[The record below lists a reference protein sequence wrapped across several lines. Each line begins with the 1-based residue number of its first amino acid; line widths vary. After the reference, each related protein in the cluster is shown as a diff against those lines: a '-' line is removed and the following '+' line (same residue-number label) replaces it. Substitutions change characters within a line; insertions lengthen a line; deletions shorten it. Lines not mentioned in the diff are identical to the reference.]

1 MYSTAMGVEPRLE
14 PMEKLRMEKR
24 RSGYNALSFVVA
36 FRRSHS
42 LGNRSSE
49 ADLQR
54 HSWSA
59 PSSQSRVARQIPLT
73 DAARWW
79 NALSPTGRL
88 YPQTMR
94 SSAVT
99 AIKLK
104 MA

>member
-1 MYSTAMGVEPRLE
+1 MYSTAMGVDPRLE
-14 PMEKLRMEKR
+14 PMEKLRTKKR
-24 RSGYNALSFVVA
+24 SLGYNALSFIVA
-36 FRRSHS
+36 FKRSNS

-49 ADLQR
+49 ADLRR

-59 PSSQSRVARQIPLT
+59 PSSQFRVARQIPLT

-94 SSAVT
+94 SSAVA

-104 MA
+104 TA